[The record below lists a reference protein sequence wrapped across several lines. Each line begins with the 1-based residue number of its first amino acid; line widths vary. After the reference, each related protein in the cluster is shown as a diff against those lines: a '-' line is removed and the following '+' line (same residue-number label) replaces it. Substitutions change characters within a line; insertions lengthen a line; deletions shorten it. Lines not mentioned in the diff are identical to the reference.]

1 MFWEF
6 VTSSGFG
13 GVAAVVAAT
22 IAFLA
27 AGRTSSRARRTAV
40 EQQWWQNVRWL
51 VDRIEGELTDDGFRA
66 TVDALA
72 LMGKQAPGTEE
83 SLYVQRILEVLSG
96 SLVDAGEGA
105 AEESVNDDVGGND
118 GAERQE
124 PDDAR
129 PSGGPASE

>member
-22 IAFLA
+22 IAFFA

-66 TVDALA
+66 TVDALT
-72 LMGKQAPGTEE
+72 LMGKQAPGKEE

-96 SLVDAGEGA
+96 SLVDAEEGT
-105 AEESVNDDVGGND
+105 AEESADDEVGGDD
-118 GAERQE
+118 GTQ
-124 PDDAR
+124 
-129 PSGGPASE
+129 